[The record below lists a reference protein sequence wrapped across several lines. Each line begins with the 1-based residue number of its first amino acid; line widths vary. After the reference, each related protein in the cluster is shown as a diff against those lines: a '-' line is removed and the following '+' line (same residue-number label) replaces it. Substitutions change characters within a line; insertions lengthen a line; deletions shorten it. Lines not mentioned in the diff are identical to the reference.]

1 MHIMGFD
8 FLDSYMDDEITT
20 LFLKKKS
27 IMNLEKMCISGSIKD
42 MEP

>member
-8 FLDSYMDDEITT
+8 FLDSHMDNDITT
-20 LFLKKKS
+20 LFLKKKC
-27 IMNLEKMCISGSIKD
+27 IMNLEKMYINGSIND